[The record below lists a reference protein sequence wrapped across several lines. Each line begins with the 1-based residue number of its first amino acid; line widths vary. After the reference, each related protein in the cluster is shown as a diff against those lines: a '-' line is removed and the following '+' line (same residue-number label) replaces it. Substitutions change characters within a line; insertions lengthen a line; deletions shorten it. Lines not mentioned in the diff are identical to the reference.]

1 MRQRGRAPFAANT
14 PTGKAQM
21 QLYAARSNGFP
32 RRLAAGVFIAILTS
46 SFTGAAWGQA
56 PARTKFDAW
65 ELRCETP
72 TGETAEQ
79 CALTQA
85 VKAED
90 AANVSLGV
98 MIAKTK
104 DSKDA
109 VLRVIAPMSVFLLNG
124 VSLKIDQTDIGR
136 APFFRCAPSGCLA
149 DTILDD
155 KLIEQLKNGKIATLV
170 IYLTPYE
177 GIRHLLMLKGFKE
190 GFEKLQ

>member
-1 MRQRGRAPFAANT
+1 
-14 PTGKAQM
+14 M

-32 RRLAAGVFIAILTS
+32 MRLAAGIFIAILTS
-46 SFTGAAWGQA
+46 SHFGAAWGQT
-56 PARTKFDAW
+56 PVRTKFDAW

-72 TGETAEQ
+72 TGETTEQ
-79 CALTQA
+79 CAMTQT

-98 MIAKTK
+98 MIAKPK
-104 DSKDA
+104 ELKYG

-136 APFFRCAPSGCLA
+136 AAFFRCAPSGCLA
-149 DTILDD
+149 DLMIDD

-170 IYLTPYE
+170 IYPTPYE
-177 GIRHLLMLKGFKE
+177 GIRHLVMLKGFKE
-190 GFEKLQ
+190 AYEKLQ

>member
-1 MRQRGRAPFAANT
+1 
-14 PTGKAQM
+14 M
-21 QLYAARSNGFP
+21 QLYAACSDGFLG
-32 RRLAAGVFIAILTS
+32 RLAAGVFFAVLTG

-56 PARTKFDAW
+56 PVRTKFDAW

-79 CALTQA
+79 CALTQT

-98 MIAKTK
+98 MIAKPK
-104 DSKDA
+104 EAKNG

-149 DTILDD
+149 DMMIDD
-155 KLIEQLKNGKIATLV
+155 KLIEQLKNGKIATLA

-190 GFEKLQ
+190 GYEKLQ

>member
-1 MRQRGRAPFAANT
+1 
-14 PTGKAQM
+14 M
-21 QLYAARSNGFP
+21 QFYAACSDGFLG
-32 RRLAAGVFIAILTS
+32 RLAAGVFFAVLTG
-46 SFTGAAWGQA
+46 SFTGAAWGQT
-56 PARTKFDAW
+56 PVRTKFDAW

-72 TGETAEQ
+72 SGETAEQ
-79 CALTQA
+79 CALTQT

-98 MIAKTK
+98 MIAKPK
-104 DSKDA
+104 EAKNG

-124 VSLKIDQTDIGR
+124 VGLKIDQTDIGR

-149 DTILDD
+149 DMMIDD
-155 KLIEQLKNGKIATLV
+155 KLIEQLKSGKIATLV

-190 GFEKLQ
+190 GYEKLQ